1 MPTFSSLIPGFSK
14 AEMSAY
20 LTSDCFD
27 KALLNRRVRLVEVA
41 DRREIKKEAA
51 FLHHQIAVK
60 VPHMALVLPHMA
72 LLLYLTWLSC
82 FTSHGSPALPH
93 MALVLYLTWFS
104 CFTSHGS
111 RALPHMVL
119 VLMRV
124 LCLVGN
130 AERGRGAQKEMELE
144 TMACMA
150 GARDRVDR
158 HRLEPR
164 GKRLS
169 TRQETVERSFSDA
182 KQLHGHRYARM
193 RGRY

>member
-1 MPTFSSLIPGFSK
+1 VNETVDFQPRRQHSQSLLRPRFCIPRYICIPKPNSCQEKCIHCSQYIHVRRMPTFSSLIPGFSK

-60 VPHMALVLPHMA
+60 VPHMALVL
-72 LLLYLTWLSC
+72 YLTWLSC

-111 RALPHMVL
+111 RTNESL
-119 VLMRV
+119 VFS
-124 LCLVGN
+124 
-130 AERGRGAQKEMELE
+130 
-144 TMACMA
+144 
-150 GARDRVDR
+150 
-158 HRLEPR
+158 
-164 GKRLS
+164 GKR
-169 TRQETVERSFSDA
+169 
-182 KQLHGHRYARM
+182 
-193 RGRY
+193 

>member
-51 FLHHQIAVK
+51 FSHHQIAVK
-60 VPHMALVLPHMA
+60 VPHMALV
-72 LLLYLTWLSC
+72 LYLTWLSC

-111 RALPHMVL
+111 RTLPHMVL

-150 GARDRVDR
+150 GARDRVDS
-158 HRLEPR
+158 HRLEPP
-164 GKRLS
+164 GKIYQR
-169 TRQETVERSFSDA
+169 RKETVEPSFSDA
-182 KQLHGHRYARM
+182 KQLHGHCYARM
-193 RGRY
+193 RGPY